1 MTRRTRVDDGGVP
14 DLSRL
19 ETGLGHTFHDRR
31 YLVRALTH
39 SSYAH
44 EESGGLDN
52 EPLEFLGDAAL
63 GLFVAHALLQR
74 FPGMDEGGLSKFK
87 AFLVSRPNLAS
98 AARRIE
104 LGSFLRLGKTAEKGH
119 GRTKE
124 SLLSDALEAVIASV
138 LLDGGEGAARALVSR
153 LFKAQIEGLSREEVE
168 KKDFKTGLQE
178 LMQAGGRPT
187 HATASPR
194 SQGRPTARHSASASW
209 SMAASWRAAGGARRR
224 RPSSAPPAWR
234 CGFWGE
240 RAAPHDHRPDVAGAA
255 FTRPGGAGAGG
266 VVGALRGAGSSGIGW
281 KPRVLRTKTMLRIAG
296 ACE

>member
-1 MTRRTRVDDGGVP
+1 MRDTTARRTRVDDGGVP

-31 YLVRALTH
+31 HLVRALTH

-124 SLLSDALEAVIASV
+124 SLLPDALEAVIASV

-187 HATASPR
+187 PRYRVAAISGPAHSPTFR
-194 SQGRPTARHSASASW
+194 VSLLVDGRELARGRGRTKKEAEQ
-209 SMAASWRAAGGARRR
+209 RAARM
-224 RPSSAPPAWR
+224 
-234 CGFWGE
+234 
-240 RAAPHDHRPDVAGAA
+240 
-255 FTRPGGAGAGG
+255 
-266 VVGALRGAGSSGIGW
+266 ALRVLGRAGRS
-281 KPRVLRTKTMLRIAG
+281 A
-296 ACE
+296 